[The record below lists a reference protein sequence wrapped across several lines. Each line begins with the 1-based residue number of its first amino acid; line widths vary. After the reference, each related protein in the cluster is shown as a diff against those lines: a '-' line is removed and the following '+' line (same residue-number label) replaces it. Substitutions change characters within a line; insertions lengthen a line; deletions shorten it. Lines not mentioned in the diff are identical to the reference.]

1 MEVDAGSVLC
11 LPELRS
17 GTTWKTTAWRWR
29 SSTTCRWSCRSSAC
43 CGWRG
48 CWRGCCRSPGP
59 PCWRG
64 WVWWCW
70 AGASKA
76 TWKLTWVLA
85 GADLALLD
93 NALFVCIA
101 PGMALLA
108 CHAVAADRR
117 WRGSAA
123 RLHPLRNSLFAA
135 IALLGAAG
143 LAAVSFDN
151 RAWFFVLLAGAS
163 LANLVLTVMLIRCSL
178 RWRQG
183 FTAAIF
189 LVSLLITLSLGGLAR
204 FSAGS
209 APLQWLA
216 EILNAIATGSFAWAA
231 WRLLRSAPA
240 LLGAGSRESVWA
252 FEVKS

>member
-1 MEVDAGSVLC
+1 MEDYSLALALFDYLPVVLSLIGLLWVARLLARVLPFARPALLAGLGLVVL
-11 LPELRS
+11 
-17 GTTWKTTAWRWR
+17 G
-29 SSTTCRWSCRSSAC
+29 
-43 CGWRG
+43 
-48 CWRGCCRSPGP
+48 
-59 PCWRG
+59 
-64 WVWWCW
+64 
-70 AGASKA
+70 GASKA

-123 RLHPLRNSLFAA
+123 RLHPLRNSLLAA
-135 IALLGAAG
+135 IALLGAGG

>member
-1 MEVDAGSVLC
+1 MEDYSLALALFDYLPVALSLIGLLWVVRLLASVL
-11 LPELRS
+11 P
-17 GTTWKTTAWRWR
+17 
-29 SSTTCRWSCRSSAC
+29 STRPALLV
-43 CGWRG
+43 GLG
-48 CWRGCCRSPGP
+48 LVVLG
-59 PCWRG
+59 
-64 WVWWCW
+64 
-70 AGASKA
+70 GASKA

-101 PGMALLA
+101 PGMVLLA

-117 WRGSAA
+117 WCGSSV
-123 RLHPLRNSLFAA
+123 RLHPLRNGLLAA
-135 IALLGAAG
+135 IALLGVGG

-163 LANLVLTVMLIRCSL
+163 LANLVLAAMLIRCSL

-216 EILNAIATGSFAWAA
+216 EILNAFATGSFAWAA
-231 WRLLRSAPA
+231 WRLLRAAATLPD
-240 LLGAGSRESVWA
+240 AGSPKNIWIFGDKA
-252 FEVKS
+252 

>member
-1 MEVDAGSVLC
+1 MEDYSLALALFDYLPVVLSLIGLLWVARLLAPVLPFTRPALLAGLGLVVL
-11 LPELRS
+11 
-17 GTTWKTTAWRWR
+17 G
-29 SSTTCRWSCRSSAC
+29 
-43 CGWRG
+43 
-48 CWRGCCRSPGP
+48 
-59 PCWRG
+59 
-64 WVWWCW
+64 
-70 AGASKA
+70 GASKA

-123 RLHPLRNSLFAA
+123 RLHPLRNSLLAA
-135 IALLGAAG
+135 IALLGAGG
-143 LAAVSFDN
+143 LTAVSFDN

-163 LANLVLTVMLIRCSL
+163 LANLVLTAMLIRCSL

-189 LVSLLITLSLGGLAR
+189 LGSLLITLSLGGLAR

-216 EILNAIATGSFAWAA
+216 EILNAVATGSFAWAA

-240 LLGAGSRESVWA
+240 PPGAGSRESVWA